1 MATPKKRKGLIEEM
15 EEERQQ
21 ERKESLDKLNQLAEK
36 YPKLK
41 EKLSNMKNDG
51 ICSRK
56 HFPALPPGRTPY
68 GAAPPGSGP
77 INIAYRK
84 QAKAYRASGG
94 PPAGIPAKVVARTA
108 DNLPPFRSVLA
119 SLKR

>member
-36 YPKLK
+36 YPKFK

-51 ICSRK
+51 IIGDMKVKQLDKLYEKELKKATKPPSQKQIKKRK
-56 HFPALPPGRTPY
+56 
-68 GAAPPGSGP
+68 
-77 INIAYRK
+77 
-84 QAKAYRASGG
+84 
-94 PPAGIPAKVVARTA
+94 
-108 DNLPPFRSVLA
+108 
-119 SLKR
+119 KRDI